1 MYIFIDES
9 GDLGFDFSKSGT
21 SKSFTI
27 ALLVIQTEQAYKAT
41 KQAVQRTLKRKIAHL
56 KQRKISQELKGSDT
70 SIDIKKYFLKQMPA
84 AGWSIYAITVSKQ
97 NANLHFQSKIGK
109 NELYNFLTKE
119 LLLVSN
125 IHQSIEAISIIID
138 KSKNTTDRRI
148 FNAYI
153 NEHLNA
159 SIGNESLIYIT
170 HENSLRSAGLQA
182 VDMFCWGVQQKEN
195 IGNDEWIKLYESKIV
210 KYIKLF

>member
-9 GDLGFDFSKSGT
+9 GYLGFDFSKPGT

-27 ALLVIQTEQAYKAT
+27 ALLVVQTEQAYKAT
-41 KQAVQRTLKRKIAHL
+41 RQAVQRTLKRKVTHL
-56 KQRKISQELKGSDT
+56 KQRRLSQELKGSDT
-70 SIDIKKYFLKQMPA
+70 SIDIKKYFLKQMPT
-84 AGWSIYAITVSKQ
+84 AGWSIYAITVGKQ

-119 LLLVSN
+119 LLLAST
-125 IHQSIEAISIIID
+125 IHQSTETISIIID
-138 KSKNTTDRRI
+138 KSKNTTDRQI

-153 NEHLNA
+153 NEHLNT
-159 SIGNESLIYIT
+159 SINHESLIYIT
-170 HENSLRSAGLQA
+170 HENSLKSAGLQA

-195 IGNDEWIKLYESKIV
+195 IGNDEWLRLYESKIV